1 MKALRIIF
9 ALAALAL
16 VGSALALVQPQGYA
30 GKSLLRAAHS
40 VSFRGSSEGSSAFSP
55 TDIAGLQLWL
65 DASQIVGL
73 NDGDAVSTWSDLSGN
88 AQHATQSTGSK
99 RPTYKTSILNGKPV
113 VRFDGVDD
121 FLENGTFTALN
132 NASAASLFIVKK
144 HTSGAAIRFP
154 FLFVNNF
161 YQFNLGGGPKYW
173 RTSATEDANATL
185 DWTTWTYEAQLFDGS
200 QSGNANRLKIRS
212 NGSPVSVSYTGTI
225 AATLGSGT
233 GFYAGSNDGTAYF
246 WNGDIAEIIAYST
259 APSAGD
265 LALLEQYLAAKYGL

>member
-1 MKALRIIF
+1 MRI
-9 ALAALAL
+9 
-16 VGSALALVQPQGYA
+16 
-30 GKSLLRAAHS
+30 
-40 VSFRGSSEGSSAFSP
+40 AFSI
-55 TDIAGLQLWL
+55 IACAVLACCAIQSPQAGPVGFKLQSGFSPRQIPGLVLWL
-65 DASQIVGL
+65 DASQISGL
-73 NDGDAVSTWSDLSGN
+73 SDGDSIAAWTDASGN
-88 AQHATQSTGSK
+88 NQNASQATGTK
-99 RPTYKTSILNGKPV
+99 KPVYKIGVINGKPV

-121 FLENGTFTALN
+121 FLENGTFAALN
-132 NASAASLFIVKK
+132 NSSAASLFIVKK
-144 HTSGAAIRFP
+144 HTSGALIRFP
-154 FLFVNNF
+154 LFFVNLF

-233 GFYAGSNDGTAYF
+233 GFYVSTSDGTLYP

-259 APSAGD
+259 ALSDGD
-265 LALLEQYLAAKYGL
+265 LAQLERYLATKYGL

>member
-1 MKALRIIF
+1 MNPFRRRIQT
-9 ALAALAL
+9 AMQSGGGAA
-16 VGSALALVQPQGYA
+16 
-30 GKSLLRAAHS
+30 
-40 VSFRGSSEGSSAFSP
+40 AFSP
-55 TDIAGLQLWL
+55 TDIAGLQIWL

-73 NDGDAVSTWSDLSGN
+73 NDGDAVATWTDASGN
-88 AQHATQSTGSK
+88 GYNATQGTASK
-99 RPTYKTSILNGKPV
+99 RPIYKTSILNGQPV
-113 VRFDGVDD
+113 MRFDGVDD
-121 FLENGTFTALN
+121 FLENATFTALN
-132 NASAASLFIVKK
+132 NATAASLFIVKRQ
-144 HTSGAAIRFP
+144 TSGAAIRFP
-154 FLFVNNF
+154 FLFVNSF

-233 GFYAGSNDGTAYF
+233 GFYVSTLDGTLYP
-246 WNGDIAEIIAYST
+246 WNGDIAEIIGYST
-259 APSAGD
+259 VPSAGQ